1 MMTGGWVVI
10 LAILVSLVKNA
21 DLTTVVHN
29 EILLIGW
36 RMNMIEIVGVTR
48 VRYIAI
54 MNNEKKEETPEKTR
68 WSKIDKDQ
76 DLPTNANLLKI
87 IEDLQKDKRGDT
99 RGLQSEEDRSRETIT
114 KEAIT
119 EDLEAEVEIDI
130 TKNLNTMMILWLI

>member
-48 VRYIAI
+48 VRYTVI
-54 MNNEKKEETPEKTR
+54 MNNEKEEETLEKTR

-76 DLPTNANLLKI
+76 DLLTNANLHKI
-87 IEDLQKDKRGDT
+87 IEDLQKDKKDAT
-99 RGLQSEEDRSRETIT
+99 KDLQ
-114 KEAIT
+114 
-119 EDLEAEVEIDI
+119 
-130 TKNLNTMMILWLI
+130 